1 MYGSVVKFYY
11 TFTDRGLNTF
21 TSAVNFTA
29 LATSRAGAAAVLI
42 PLETFSFVALPL
54 APAGALVQGTQRVA
68 GSLRGTGRRLF
79 QAAGG
84 AYAEASALAAFAPTD
99 KNATTPAAPPPT
111 TTFGSW

>member
-29 LATSRAGAAAVLI
+29 LATGRAAGLLV

-54 APAGALVQGTQRVA
+54 APAGALVQGTQRLTGA
-68 GSLRGTGRRLF
+68 ARATGRRLF
-79 QAAGG
+79 QAASST
-84 AYAEASALAAFAPTD
+84 YAEASALAAFAPTD
-99 KNATTPAAPPPT
+99 KNATSPAAAPPPAN
-111 TTFGSW
+111 TFGSW

>member
-29 LATSRAGAAAVLI
+29 LAGGRNSRVIL
-42 PLETFSFVALPL
+42 PLQTFSFVALPL